1 MAERVTFPE
10 LDVSA
15 FQHPQDREA
24 TENLKRI
31 IGFERVVAKFIELRY
46 ERLLYLFNVGSAV
59 RVSESQYPRLHNML
73 REACAILDVP
83 QPALYVTRNPFA
95 NAFTFGHNK
104 PYVMLY
110 SGLLDFLSDDE
121 VLAAIGH
128 ELGHIKCGHV
138 LYNTMAIL
146 IRDVIT
152 IISQLTLGVGRLVGA
167 SIEIGLMEWRRRS
180 ELSADRAALLVVQEP
195 RTVLSLLA
203 KLAGGSSRLMDEL
216 NVDAFVA
223 QARAFHE
230 SGEGDNLDSFY
241 RVLADLSQGSH
252 PFAVERA
259 RLLDEWARSDAYA
272 ALLRGVYP
280 RATKQ
285 FKIKVNAL

>member
-146 IRDVIT
+146 IRDVIA
-152 IISQLTLGVGRLVGA
+152 IISQFTLGVGRIVGA
-167 SIEIGLMEWRRRS
+167 SIEVGLMEWRRRS

-203 KLAGGSSRLMDEL
+203 KLAGGSSRLIDEL

-230 SGEGDNLDSFY
+230 AGEGDNLDNFY

-259 RLLDEWARSDAYA
+259 RLLDEWARSGAYA
-272 ALLRGVYP
+272 ALLRGEYA
-280 RATKQ
+280 RTTKQ
-285 FKIKVNAL
+285 FKIRVNAL

>member
-1 MAERVTFPE
+1 MAARVTFPE
-10 LDVSA
+10 LDASA

-24 TENLKRI
+24 TENLRRI

-59 RVSESQYPRLHNML
+59 RVSEDQYPRLHNML
-73 REACAILDVP
+73 REACAILDMP

-95 NAFTFGHNK
+95 TAFTFGHNK

-110 SGLLDFLSDDE
+110 SGLLDFLNDDE

-146 IRDVIT
+146 IRDVIA
-152 IISQLTLGVGRLVGA
+152 ILSQFALGVGRLVGA
-167 SIEIGLMEWRRRS
+167 SIEVGLMEWRRRS
-180 ELSADRAALLVVQEP
+180 ELSADRAALLVVQES

-216 NVDAFVA
+216 NIDAFLA
-223 QARAFHE
+223 QARAFRE
-230 SGEGDNLDSFY
+230 AGEGDSLDNFY
-241 RVLADLSQGSH
+241 RVLADLGQGNH

-259 RLLDEWARSDAYA
+259 RLLDEWARSDAYT
-272 ALLRGVYP
+272 ALLRGEYP
-280 RATKQ
+280 RTAKQ
-285 FKIKVNAL
+285 FKIKVNAQ

>member
-24 TENLKRI
+24 TENLRRI

-59 RVSESQYPRLHNML
+59 RVSENQYPRLHNML
-73 REACAILDVP
+73 CEACAILDVP

-146 IRDVIT
+146 IRDVIA
-152 IISQLTLGVGRLVGA
+152 IISQFTLGVGRIVGA
-167 SIEIGLMEWRRRS
+167 SIEVGLMEWRRRS

-203 KLAGGSSRLMDEL
+203 KLAGGSSRLIDEL

-230 SGEGDNLDSFY
+230 AGEGDNLDNFY

-272 ALLRGVYP
+272 ALLRGEYA
-280 RATKQ
+280 RTTKQ
-285 FKIKVNAL
+285 FKIRVNAL

>member
-24 TENLKRI
+24 TENLRRI

-59 RVSESQYPRLHNML
+59 RVSENQYPRLHNML
-73 REACAILDVP
+73 CEACAILDVP

-146 IRDVIT
+146 IRDVIA
-152 IISQLTLGVGRLVGA
+152 IISQFTLGVGRIVGA
-167 SIEIGLMEWRRRS
+167 SIEVGLMEWRRRS

-216 NVDAFVA
+216 NIDAFVA

-230 SGEGDNLDSFY
+230 AGEGDNLDNFY

-272 ALLRGVYP
+272 ALLRGEYT
-280 RATKQ
+280 RTTKQ
-285 FKIKVNAL
+285 FKIRVNAL

>member
-24 TENLKRI
+24 TENLRRI

-46 ERLLYLFNVGSAV
+46 ERLLYLLNIGSAV
-59 RVSESQYPRLHNML
+59 RVSETQYPRLHNML
-73 REACAILDVP
+73 REACATLDVP

-121 VLAAIGH
+121 VFAAIGH

-146 IRDVIT
+146 VRDVIA
-152 IISQLTLGVGRLVGA
+152 IISQFTLGLGRLVGA
-167 SIEIGLMEWRRRS
+167 SIEVGLMEWRRRS

-223 QARAFHE
+223 QARAYQE
-230 SGEGDNLDSFY
+230 SGEGDSLDNFY
-241 RVLADLSQGSH
+241 RVLADLSQGNH

-272 ALLRGVYP
+272 AILRGEYA
-280 RATKQ
+280 RTTKQ